1 MERKGEG
8 PTRILCWMR
17 ATELKIVGER
27 EGERGRER
35 GREREREMERKGEGP
50 TRYGCQMRATE
61 LKIVGDT
68 HTHTHTHTQRE
79 REKGRETNKV
89 FMSDVCDRIED
100 CWRERETENRS
111 PGEGEVAFYAS
122 KTDINHVSI

>member
-8 PTRILCWMR
+8 QTRFLCRMR

-27 EGERGRER
+27 EREN
-35 GREREREMERKGEGP
+35 M
-50 TRYGCQMRATE
+50 
-61 LKIVGDT
+61 
-68 HTHTHTHTQRE
+68 
-79 REKGRETNKV
+79 
-89 FMSDVCDRIED
+89 
-100 CWRERETENRS
+100 S

>member
-8 PTRILCWMR
+8 RTRFLCRMR

-27 EGERGRER
+27 E
-35 GREREREMERKGEGP
+35 RERERER
-50 TRYGCQMRATE
+50 
-61 LKIVGDT
+61 
-68 HTHTHTHTQRE
+68 
-79 REKGRETNKV
+79 
-89 FMSDVCDRIED
+89 
-100 CWRERETENRS
+100 ENRS